1 MRKEVLA
8 IGCALM
14 MLCGC
19 GNNSA
24 AQHYESGW
32 TALEKKDYST
42 AEQEFQQ
49 VIDLDSRLAESYR
62 AEGIAYYSEG
72 PASGNTWNFY
82 FQHDR
87 GEDRRSYKSGDQG

>member
-32 TALEKKDYST
+32 AALEKKDYST

-49 VIDLDSRLAESYR
+49 VIDLDSRLAESYGQKELR
-62 AEGIAYYSEG
+62 TIRKGL
-72 PASGNTWNFY
+72 T
-82 FQHDR
+82 
-87 GEDRRSYKSGDQG
+87 RRR

>member
-32 TALEKKDYST
+32 AALEKKDYST

-62 AEGIAYYSEG
+62 GRRNCVLFGRGLPGGDSRFFKKSEQYG
-72 PASGNTWNFY
+72 
-82 FQHDR
+82 
-87 GEDRRSYKSGDQG
+87 